1 MTHNDIIKTKMTQLA
16 NIVSS
21 AQDRI
26 NTQILSNA
34 AKDLQENI
42 GIDMYSSYTSN
53 INNLLTEIIDGE
65 EIIIPYNAIDSK
77 SFDALSDDEKVM
89 RNLIFAE
96 AYFGLYYLSIAL
108 RKLVKGSVT
117 TITERSSGNSV
128 TGSSFDDLANNAELY
143 RDQAMSCISYALGT
157 LDGET
162 FVDGTMGVFVV

>member
-1 MTHNDIIKTKMTQLA
+1 MTQLA
-16 NIVSS
+16 NVVSS

-42 GIDMYSSYTSN
+42 GVDMYNSYISN
-53 INNLLTEIIDGE
+53 IDNLLIEIPNGE
-65 EIIIPYNAIDSK
+65 ESIIPYNIMDSK

-108 RKLVKGSVT
+108 RKLVKGSVN
-117 TITERSSGNSV
+117 TITERSSGNSI
-128 TGSSFDDLANNAELY
+128 TGSSFDDLINNAELY
-143 RDQAMSCISYALGT
+143 RDQAMSCISYSMST

-162 FVDGTMGVFVV
+162 FVDGTIGIFIV